1 MAYRLL
7 AMNVLGAFSQNKGR
21 VSKATKEAI
30 EYAHKKKVSILLFSE
45 REYAFVKRIAK
56 ALHSESSLVTHNGA
70 YVTSNQQKPMYIQRI
85 SEDDTF
91 DLIQFLESFDCQ
103 ITLENENFSVSNKGK
118 LPTTLVKRAIWQ
130 RTQKFLYS
138 QYFVNSLEEHLL
150 EERISPLSIQ
160 GVFHNSEER
169 NEALQALN
177 NMFDNV
183 HFISRDRNKIE
194 IVAAGVSKWNSIV
207 YVAEQLGI
215 SRSEIAVIGISEDDK
230 EAVQQAGMGIALGNA
245 DTKVKEAADWVT
257 RTNKE
262 EGIAYVVKELLRHQR
277 KNAIEE
283 MNKVD

>member
-1 MAYRLL
+1 MTYRLL
-7 AMNVLGAFSQNKGR
+7 ALNIMGAFSQNKGR

-45 REYAFVKRIAK
+45 REHAFVKRIAK
-56 ALHSESSLVTHNGA
+56 ALHSESHLVAHNGA
-70 YVTSNQQKPMYIQRI
+70 YVISSQNKPMYIQRI

-103 ITLENENFSVSNKGK
+103 ITVENESFSVSNKGK
-118 LPTTLVKRAIWQ
+118 LPATLVKRTIWQ

-138 QYFVNSLEEHLL
+138 QYFVDSLGEHLL

-160 GVFHNSEER
+160 ATFHNSEER
-169 NEALQALN
+169 DEALQALA
-177 NMFDNV
+177 NMFEHIN
-183 HFISRDRNKIE
+183 FISRDQNKIE
-194 IVAAGVSKWNSIV
+194 MTATGVSKWNSIV

-215 SRSEIAVIGISEDDK
+215 SRSEIVVIGISEDDE
-230 EAVQQAGMGIALGNA
+230 EAVQQAGTGIAMGNA
-245 DTKVKEAADWVT
+245 DPKVKEVADWVT

-262 EGIAYVVKELLRHQR
+262 EGIAYVVKELLRHQH
-277 KNAIEE
+277 KHAIEE